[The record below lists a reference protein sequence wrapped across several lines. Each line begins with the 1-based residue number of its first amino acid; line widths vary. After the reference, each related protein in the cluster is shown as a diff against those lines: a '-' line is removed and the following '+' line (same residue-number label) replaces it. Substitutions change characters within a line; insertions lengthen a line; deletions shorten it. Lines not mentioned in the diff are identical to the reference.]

1 MTAISAAVPEP
12 AAAPLTNGQLALVTG
27 VRLAITV
34 AFRIIYPLQPFLAD
48 QLRVDLQTV
57 SALVTIQLLASL
69 ASPIGG
75 TLADARGERSMM
87 SAGLGIFCLGALAC
101 ALSASLTGY
110 LLGYALIGLGMA
122 CFLPAATSYLSAR
135 TPYSRRGWALGIFET
150 SWAGAALLG
159 VTPLMFVV
167 QATRS
172 AAPVYWALTVA
183 GVISLAVVRIMLP
196 ATPRAARHERQPI
209 PWGEL
214 RSLSLASMI
223 AFMTLMMFSLDLY
236 SVSQGAWLKAGFAAT
251 EGMLGVAVGVAG
263 VAELCGSVTVAL
275 LVDRIGKK
283 RAVLGGYCC
292 AALALA
298 ALPLTAGSWG
308 LLLVVL
314 FLFFLAEEFAIVAS
328 FPLASGIVPAA
339 RGTALSLMI
348 MIMSAGRAAGASLS
362 PLVWDQIGAI
372 GITLIGAAVM
382 VVGVVICWRGVSEV
396 ETDP

>member
-1 MTAISAAVPEP
+1 VPET
-12 AAAPLTNGQLALVTG
+12 AVAPLTNSQLALVTV

-48 QLRVDLQTV
+48 QMRVDLQTV

-75 TLADARGERSMM
+75 MLADARGERSMM
-87 SAGLGIFCLGALAC
+87 SAGIGIFCLGALAC
-101 ALSASLTGY
+101 ALSASLPGY
-110 LLGYALIGLGMA
+110 LFGYALIGLGMA

-172 AAPVYWALTVA
+172 ATPVYWALVVA
-183 GVISLAVVRIMLP
+183 GVISLIVVRVALP
-196 ATPRAARHERQPI
+196 ATPRVARHDRRPI
-209 PWGEL
+209 PWGDL
-214 RSLSLASMI
+214 RSLSLAAMI
-223 AFMTLMMFSLDLY
+223 GLMTLMMFALDLY
-236 SVSQGAWLKAGFAAT
+236 NVSQGVWLQSSFGAT
-251 EGMLGVAVGVAG
+251 EGMLGIAVGVAG
-263 VAELCGSVTVAL
+263 VAELCGSVAVAL

-283 RAVLGGYCC
+283 RAVIGGYIC

-298 ALPLTAGSWG
+298 ALPLTGGAWG

-314 FLFFLAEEFAIVAS
+314 FVFFLAEEFAIVAS
-328 FPLASGIVPAA
+328 FPLASGIVPTA

-348 MIMSAGRAAGASLS
+348 MISSAGRALGASIS
-362 PLVWDQIGAI
+362 PQIWERLGAV

-382 VVGVVICWRGVSEV
+382 GLGVVICWRGVREV
-396 ETDP
+396 EVDP